1 MNDEKLLNLAGGKIL
16 YKDLRDRIEETAEE
30 FHEATTDVLRH
41 SSQDLTEE
49 EKEQARTNI
58 DAVSVEQ
65 MDVELNDLWDETDSI
80 NNILTKYNCVE
91 LYNPRPA
98 TYEDQGITFT
108 WTDKNT
114 CIVTGTPTAT
124 AIDLYLYVENP
135 LLGNSLGRDRF
146 LHFKSTGD
154 KTQVRLEYFTTDELI
169 DEQIAKEDTVFTIPE
184 NCMRLKVPLEVPGGS
199 GEVNETIEIGI
210 FSAPSN
216 MELWNGAVKDVQVD
230 GTSVAANGVANVPI
244 VSAYGN
250 TGVVKIV
257 QYRGLDFEQSTG
269 ALTTQIASDI
279 HIKGGV
285 TGYAVIDPFHQHQS
299 TFYGL
304 AKAAGHDEKNS
315 TESIGTYT
323 PEAKGA
329 IQQMLGVS
337 DLIAPA
343 ENDLVASQ
351 AYAVGDI
358 FTANGKLYKVTTAI
372 AADGAIVLQNEG
384 ETVSGANAVET
395 KIGEGFVKFT
405 DYATSSTPGVVK
417 VNDDGTYGIRMLNGQ
432 LVIKTPASTAIKN
445 GTSGNQPI
453 TPLNQNEATFYGL
466 AKAAGDTSQSQSN
479 NAVGTYTDN
488 AKASIKAMLGIQDGS
503 TGTVDVTGTT
513 PTITAVENTRY
524 VCDEVTSLNFTP
536 AASGICI
543 VRFTSGSTV
552 TVLTLPST
560 VKFPEWFDPTSLE
573 TNTIYEICVTDGIYG
588 AVMSWAQ

>member
-30 FHEATTDVLRH
+30 FHEATADVLRH

-80 NNILTKYNCVE
+80 NNILAKYNCVE

-216 MELWNGAVKDVQVD
+216 MELWNGAVKDVQVMGASVVENGIAEIPVASKTTPGTIKVKNAD
-230 GTSVAANGVANVPI
+230 VTEAITNGGSVLLNGVLTCVGTSNNYSLKSGSDQAA
-244 VSAYGN
+244 
-250 TGVVKIV
+250 
-257 QYRGLDFEQSTG
+257 L
-269 ALTTQIASDI
+269 IATS
-279 HIKGGV
+279 
-285 TGYAVIDPFHQHQS
+285 HQHIS

-304 AKAAGHDEKNS
+304 AKAAGV
-315 TESIGTYT
+315 
-323 PEAKGA
+323 AGA
-329 IQQMLGVS
+329 
-337 DLIAPA
+337 
-343 ENDLVASQ
+343 
-351 AYAVGDI
+351 
-358 FTANGKLYKVTTAI
+358 
-372 AADGAIVLQNEG
+372 
-384 ETVSGANAVET
+384 
-395 KIGEGFVKFT
+395 
-405 DYATSSTPGVVK
+405 
-417 VNDDGTYGIRMLNGQ
+417 R
-432 LVIKTPASTAIKN
+432 
-445 GTSGNQPI
+445 
-453 TPLNQNEATFYGL
+453 
-466 AKAAGDTSQSQSN
+466 AG
-479 NAVGTYTDN
+479 NAVGTYTEE
-488 AKASIKAMLGIQDGS
+488 AKAAIKSMLGVQDGLK
-503 TGTVDVTGTT
+503 V
-513 PTITAVENTRY
+513 
-524 VCDEVTSLNFTP
+524 
-536 AASGICI
+536 
-543 VRFTSGSTV
+543 VR
-552 TVLTLPST
+552 L
-560 VKFPEWFDPTSLE
+560 
-573 TNTIYEICVTDGIYG
+573 I
-588 AVMSWAQ
+588 